1 MRTTFHT
8 PGPTSLYVE
17 LGSGR
22 VTIRATDTDETAVDV
37 AGPDADDT
45 TVEERGDQIVV
56 IAPQR
61 RAGLLGLGSDLDV
74 TVSLPHGSDLT
85 TRLGSADLEVTG
97 RLGSTRV
104 KSGSGEVRVDSLT
117 QDAVVKSGS
126 GNVLVA
132 SSTGDLRV
140 KTGSGHVQVGRAEGT
155 AVVATGS
162 GRVSLDTTEAD
173 TVVKT
178 GSGDVLVGSAGSDVS
193 MTSGSGD
200 LEVAS
205 FSRGAVTA
213 KTASGSVVVGV
224 VGGVP
229 VWTDVSTVSG
239 HVRSNLVGAGQPA
252 EGQDHI
258 EIRATTVSGDVVLTQ
273 L

>member
-1 MRTTFHT
+1 MRKTFHT
-8 PGPTSLYVE
+8 PGPASLYIE
-17 LGSGR
+17 LGSGQ
-22 VTIRATDTDETAVDV
+22 VVISATETDETAVNV
-37 AGPDADDT
+37 EGPDAEDT
-45 TVEERGDQIVV
+45 TVEQRGDQIVV

-61 RAGLLGLGSDLDV
+61 RSGLLGLGGDLAV

-85 TRLGSADLEVTG
+85 TKLGSADLEVTG

-104 KSGSGEVRVDSLT
+104 KSGSGEVRVDKLS

-126 GNVLVA
+126 GNVQVA

-140 KTGSGHVQVGRAEGT
+140 KTGSGHVQVGRTEGT

-162 GRVSLDTTEAD
+162 GRVSLDATEAE
-173 TVVKT
+173 TMVKT
-178 GSGDVLVGSAGSDVS
+178 GSGDVLVGSAGADVS

-205 FSRGAVTA
+205 VSRGAVTA

-229 VWTDVSTVSG
+229 VWTDISTLSG

>member
-1 MRTTFHT
+1 MRKTFHT
-8 PGPTSLYVE
+8 PEPTSLYVE

-22 VTIRATDTDETAVDV
+22 VVIRATDTNETEVHVEGA
-37 AGPDADDT
+37 DAEDT
-45 TVEERGDQIVV
+45 TVEQRGDEVVV

-61 RAGLLGLGSDLDV
+61 RTGLLGFGSDLDV

-85 TRLGSADLEVTG
+85 TKLGSADLEVTG

-104 KSGSGEVRVDSLT
+104 KSGSGQLRVDDLT

-126 GNVLVA
+126 GNVQVG

-140 KTGSGHVQVGRAEGT
+140 KTGSGHVQVGRTEGT
-155 AVVATGS
+155 AVVSTGS
-162 GRVSLDTTEAD
+162 GRVSLDAVEAE

-178 GSGDVLVGSAGSDVS
+178 GSGDVLVGTAGAGLS

-205 FSRGAVTA
+205 VSRGAVTA

-229 VWTDVSTVSG
+229 VWTDISTVSG
-239 HVRSNLVGAGQPA
+239 HVRSNLVGAGQPT

-258 EIRATTVSGDVVLTQ
+258 EIRATTVSGDVVLNQ